1 MPGCKEASLVACEAL
16 AGVGEGATQA
26 GTWHEHLHQ
35 ACRQSCQCASAAADA
50 WEAVGVTG
58 GGSP

>member
-26 GTWHEHLHQ
+26 LGMST
-35 ACRQSCQCASAAADA
+35 CTSAAADA

>member
-26 GTWHEHLHQ
+26 LGTSTCSRLVVK
-35 ACRQSCQCASAAADA
+35 AASAP
-50 WEAVGVTG
+50 VLPLTHGRRLG
-58 GGSP
+58 